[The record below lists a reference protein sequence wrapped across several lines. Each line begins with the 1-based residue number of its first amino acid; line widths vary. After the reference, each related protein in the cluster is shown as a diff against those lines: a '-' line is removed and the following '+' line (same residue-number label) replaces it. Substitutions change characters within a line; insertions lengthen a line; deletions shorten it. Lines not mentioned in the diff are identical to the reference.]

1 MIQLLKIIG
10 LLGVLLAALMLTL
23 LSIYFINRLLKKEQR
38 HALRK
43 HPGDNVL
50 MKKYPGVDVASYR
63 PMIYRLG
70 LIITLVFTISVF
82 EFPFYEKASLVELT
96 GQSDVV
102 DEMFEIPPTEQ
113 IQPPPPTVKS
123 PQIVAVSDDKEIEYE
138 IEIDLDMEADEEL
151 VVQEAEE
158 IVLEEVE
165 QEPEEK
171 PDEIFMIVEEP
182 AEPQGGYK
190 EFYAFVSGELK
201 YPRKALEVNVSGKV
215 YIKFVVD
222 KDGSLSNLEVV
233 RGIGF
238 GCDEEAIRVL
248 SNAPKWKPAKQRGR
262 LVRQQMVIPIH
273 FKLADI

>member
-10 LLGVLLAALMLTL
+10 LPGILLTTLVLTL
-23 LSIYFINRLLKKEQR
+23 LSIYFINKLLKKEKR

-43 HPGDNVL
+43 HPADNVL

-70 LIITLVFTISVF
+70 LIIALILTISVF
-82 EFPFYEKASLVELT
+82 EFPFYEKASLVELN
-96 GQSDVV
+96 GQSEVV

-113 IQPPPPTVKS
+113 IQPPPPKVKS

-138 IEIDLDMEADEEL
+138 IEIDLDTEADEEM
-151 VVQEAEE
+151 VVQETEE
-158 IVLEEVE
+158 IILEEVE
-165 QEPEEK
+165 EEEEK
-171 PDEIFMIVEEP
+171 ADEIFMIVEEP
-182 AEPQGGYK
+182 AEPVGGYQ
-190 EFYAFVSGELK
+190 EFYAYVSKELE

-222 KDGSLSNLEVV
+222 KDGSLSNIEVV

-238 GCDEEAIRVL
+238 GCDKEALRVL
-248 SNAPKWKPAKQRGR
+248 AKAPKWKPAKQRGK

-273 FKLADI
+273 FKMANI